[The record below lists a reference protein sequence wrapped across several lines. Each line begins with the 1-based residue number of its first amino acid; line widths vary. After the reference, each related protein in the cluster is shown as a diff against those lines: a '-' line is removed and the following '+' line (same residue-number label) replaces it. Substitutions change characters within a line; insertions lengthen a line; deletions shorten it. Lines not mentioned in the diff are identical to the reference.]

1 MTDPILSMHART
13 NEPPSTELSDSAE
26 VPLSQLFEPRRV
38 ALVGASE
45 RPGSV
50 GRAVLENLLA
60 FEGDVYLVNAKNS
73 QLLGHPA
80 YPDLASVPEVPDL
93 VVIAVPA
100 PTVPSVIRQCAER
113 GVRAVVV
120 LSAGFKECGAEGA
133 ALEQQVLAEA
143 QRGGVRLLGPNCLGL
158 MMPHLRLNATFGCGM
173 ARPGQVAF
181 LSQSGA
187 LCTAILDWSA
197 RERVGF
203 SAFVSMGSMVDV
215 NWGDLITYFG
225 DDPNTRSIVCY
236 MESVGDAR
244 AFLSAAREVA
254 LTKPILI
261 LKVGHT
267 EAAAKAAASHTGALT
282 GSDAVLDAAFQRVG
296 VLRVNSLTELFDM
309 AEVLSK
315 QPRPVGPR
323 LAIVTNAGGP
333 GALATDTLVA
343 SGARLAGLSEKT
355 LKTLNHALPPQWSH
369 GNPIDILGDADAV
382 RASKAFDAA
391 AGDEGVDGVLAILT
405 PQAMTDPQAIAHEL
419 CAVARRVTKPVL
431 ASWMGGTSME
441 AGCRILNE
449 AGIPTFDY
457 PDTAARAFA
466 LMWRY
471 TDQLRALYET
481 PSEVAMVRDSMGGM
495 GGAGDSRL
503 GGTAAE
509 WLRAIRSTGR
519 LLLTEMES
527 KRLLTAYGIPTVP
540 TEVAFTPQE
549 AVSKAK
555 AMGFPVAIKL
565 HSETLTHKAEV
576 GGVRLNVRDAGGVLE
591 AWEQIEH
598 SVVEKAG
605 AGHFLGVTVQAMAP
619 GGGLELVLGSSVD
632 PQFGPVLLF
641 GVGGHWVEA
650 LRDTA
655 LGLPPLNTTLAK
667 RLIEQT
673 RLFSAVRETKV
684 LQGIDLD
691 ALADVLV
698 RFSYLV
704 ADLPW
709 IAEMDVNPILAFPG
723 RRLLAVDA
731 RVVLHPP
738 GVKDAEL
745 PKPAIRPYPGS
756 YQRSV
761 TLRDGSGVT
770 VRPIRPEDEHRM
782 VVWHSTLSD
791 RSVYLRYFTPLNLD
805 QRVAHE
811 RLSRVC
817 FVDYDREMVFVA
829 ERIRPGTAEREILG
843 VARWRRLNG
852 RPVAEFA
859 VTVGDP
865 WQGKGL
871 GTQLVRVLMEV
882 ARAEGL
888 QRLVGH
894 ILPDNTAML
903 RMVKEAGFEVEAKAD
918 GNGFSVL
925 WNA

>member
-1 MTDPILSMHART
+1 MIDPNPSIHAGT
-13 NEPPSTELSDSAE
+13 NQAPSAESYDPSE
-26 VPLSQLFEPRRV
+26 VPLTELFEPRRV

-50 GRAVLENLLA
+50 GRAVLENLLV
-60 FEGDVYLVNAKNS
+60 FQGEIYPVNAKHNH
-73 QLLGHPA
+73 LLGHPA

-93 VVIAVPA
+93 VVVAVPA
-100 PTVPSVIRQCAER
+100 AVVPETIRHCAER

-120 LSAGFKECGAEGA
+120 LSAGFKECGPEGA
-133 ALEQQVLAEA
+133 ALERQVLAEA
-143 QRGGVRLLGPNCLGL
+143 RRGGIRLLGPNCLGL
-158 MMPHLRLNATFGCGM
+158 MMPHLRLNATFGCGL
-173 ARPGQVAF
+173 ARPGHVAF

-282 GSDAVLDAAFQRVG
+282 GSDAVLDAAFRRVG
-296 VLRVNSLTELFDM
+296 VLRVNSLTELFDI

-315 QPRPVGPR
+315 QPRPLGPR

-343 SGARLAGLSEKT
+343 SGARLAELSGKT
-355 LKTLNHALPPQWSH
+355 LKTLGHALPPQWSH
-369 GNPIDILGDADAV
+369 GNPIDILGDADAT

-391 AGDEGVDGVLAILT
+391 ASDEGVDGVLAILT
-405 PQAMTDPQAIAHEL
+405 PQAMTDPLAIAHEL

-441 AGCRILNE
+441 AGCRVLNE

-481 PSEVAMVRDSMGGM
+481 PSEVAVMRESMGAGSGI
-495 GGAGDSRL
+495 GGVRFGGD
-503 GGTAAE
+503 AAE
-509 WLRAIRSTGR
+509 WLRRVRETGR
-519 LLLTEMES
+519 LLLSEVES
-527 KRLLTAYGIPTVP
+527 KRLLAAYGIPTVP
-540 TEVAFTPQE
+540 TEVAFTRQE
-549 AVSKAK
+549 AVARAQ

-591 AWEQIEH
+591 AWEQIER
-598 SVVEKAG
+598 SVVAKAG
-605 AGHFLGVTVQAMAP
+605 AGHFLGVTVQSMAS

-655 LGLPPLNTTLAK
+655 LGLPPLNTTLAR

-673 RLFSAVRETKV
+673 RLFSNVRETKV
-684 LQGIDLD
+684 LREIDLD
-691 ALADVLV
+691 GLADVLV

-704 ADLPW
+704 ADLPM
-709 IAEMDVNPILAFPG
+709 IAEMDINPILAFSG

-731 RVVLHPP
+731 RVVLHTP
-738 GVKDAEL
+738 GLKDHEL
-745 PKPAIRPYPGS
+745 PRPAIRPYPGS
-756 YQRSV
+756 YLRSV
-761 TLRDGSGVT
+761 SLRDGTMVT

-782 VVWHSTLSD
+782 VAWHGTLSD
-791 RSVYLRYFTPLNLD
+791 RSVYSRYFAPLKLD

-829 ERIRPGTAEREILG
+829 EGVHPVTAERQILG
-843 VARWRRLNG
+843 VARWRRLSG

-871 GTQLVRVLMEV
+871 GSQMLRVLMDV

-888 QRLVGH
+888 QRLIGH
-894 ILPDNTAML
+894 ILADNSAML
-903 RMVKEAGFEVEAKAD
+903 GMAREAGFELQTKS
-918 GNGFSVL
+918 GGGGFLAV